1 LRQSCDVN
9 EVRHLDEP
17 VPMRKNPI
25 SASRKEMHSPS
36 SSIGNDSKGLC
47 LAGHRPLVF
56 TRGFTAKCVPSPA
69 TFSDSQSH
77 LIPKPFKS
85 PKLLLATLPLTLIP
99 FQPRNPSHGHTNP
112 CSMLC
117 GFVSIPCFG
126 SFLISSGVLDPEE
139 SDTSSRIASSSS
151 ARET

>member
-1 LRQSCDVN
+1 
-9 EVRHLDEP
+9 
-17 VPMRKNPI
+17 MRINPT
-25 SASRKEMHSPS
+25 SASRKEKNSPS

-47 LAGHRPLVF
+47 PAGHCPLTF
-56 TRGFTAKCVPSPA
+56 TRGSTAKCIPSPA
-69 TFSDSQSH
+69 PFSDSQFH

-85 PKLLLATLPLTLIP
+85 PKLLLATRPLTLIP
-99 FQPRNPSHGHTNP
+99 FQPLNPSHGHTNP

-139 SDTSSRIASSSS
+139 TDTSSRIASSSS